1 MSDVTLDEMAA
12 VVEGKADEIRFQRGG
27 DYYDDCGKLDAAA
40 RTLREQAAEI
50 ERLRAA
56 LRDDARPYVV
66 AHLSDIRAHFLQS
79 PMPPGVASG
88 VANIEATIARIDAA
102 LSKPEGE

>member
-1 MSDVTLDEMAA
+1 MSEPITLDAMIKA
-12 VVEGKADEIRFQRGG
+12 VEAEAQGWCYPSLRNF
-27 DYYDDCGKLDAAA
+27 KLKAAA

-102 LSKPEGE
+102 LSKPEGESNV